1 MGALL
6 PNDNDGE
13 VIDRLNKVF
22 GKNGIKKV
30 RAHIQSSGD
39 DLFGSGR
46 HLHRIAHRLKI
57 FPNSGPRPKGRWY
70 VFLRDLIGD
79 QNRLQILQAIKG
91 AVSDPG
97 CVGIH
102 FWARFSPG
110 IPAPGYKADISPKQ
124 PDAQG
129 KFWITI
135 TLLCDHEIDPQV
147 PGDANKPP
155 ADGGEAGPEQP
166 DVDPPA
172 PVAKKAAKKTV
183 KKAAKKAAK
192 KPYKKAAKKKK

>member
-6 PNDNDGE
+6 PNNNDGE

-22 GKNGIKKV
+22 GKDGIKRV
-30 RAHIQSSGD
+30 RRFTQSSGD

-57 FPNSGPRPKGRWY
+57 FPSSGPTAKGRWY

-79 QNRLQILQAIKG
+79 QNRLEILQAIKD

-135 TLLCDHEIDPQV
+135 TLLCDHEIDPQL
-147 PGDANKPP
+147 PGDARKPP
-155 ADGGEAGPEQP
+155 ADSGEVGPEQP
-166 DVDPPA
+166 DVDSPA
-172 PVAKKAAKKTV
+172 PPVKKTAKKAAKKSY
-183 KKAAKKAAK
+183 K
-192 KPYKKAAKKKK
+192 KPAKKKK

>member
-1 MGALL
+1 MGALI
-6 PNDNDGE
+6 PNGNDAE
-13 VIDRLNKVF
+13 VIDRLNTVF
-22 GKNGIKKV
+22 SGNKLKKL
-30 RAHIQSSGD
+30 RRHMQSNGD

-57 FPNSGPRPKGRWY
+57 FPTSGNRPKGRWY

-79 QNRLQILQAIKG
+79 QNRLDILQAIKD
-91 AVSDPG
+91 ALSDPG

-110 IPAPGYKADISPKQ
+110 IPAPGYKADITPKQ

-129 KFWITI
+129 QFWITI
-135 TLLCDHEIDPQV
+135 TLLCDHPIDPQL
-147 PGDANKPP
+147 PGDPSKPP
-155 ADGGEAGPEQP
+155 ADNGEAGPEQP
-166 DVDPPA
+166 DVDSPA
-172 PVAKKAAKKTV
+172 PAAKKATKKTV
-183 KKAAKKAAK
+183 KKAAK